1 MHGRGNRRLLA
12 LPSDSGE
19 PIKAEIIL
27 YQFDDANVPVEVRY
41 LNETFW
47 LTQKEMAELFDTS
60 TSNISMHLKN
70 IFEEGELA
78 QKDCLIKFR
87 ISEFNKKPTNFYN
100 LDAII
105 AVGSASAPS
114 ALRVSAN
121 GQPPRSRSTSRRASS
136 STMRC

>member
-1 MHGRGNRRLLA
+1 MGGATEDFLA

-60 TSNISMHLKN
+60 TSNISMHDRVPN
-70 IFEEGELA
+70 
-78 QKDCLIKFR
+78 
-87 ISEFNKKPTNFYN
+87 
-100 LDAII
+100 
-105 AVGSASAPS
+105 VGVAD
-114 ALRVSAN
+114 VS
-121 GQPPRSRSTSRRASS
+121 RAE
-136 STMRC
+136 